1 MRGALPASLYCL
13 FEGCMQNRRRVIAA
27 ILAAVGSGIFSH
39 GAVAE
44 TAITAALPNFSG
56 SNGALLQK
64 NGDTAISGG
73 SLRLTRSQGTIY
85 GTAFL
90 KDLVTLPTNRSFSA
104 YFTFRITEPKC
115 GLGGGAD
122 GLTFIVQTDSSSV
135 GSMGGGIGYAGILP
149 SVAVEFD
156 TFKNNEFKDPNSNHI
171 GISLNGD
178 PESVATVNA
187 PFPLIDG
194 NVYHAWVDYDGRNNV
209 LQVRLGDT
217 DSRPSEATISHKV
230 ELESIFGDRVYA
242 GFTAATGTCSEQH
255 EILSFYFNNDELVGG
270 IDTSLDS
277 FVSSSGE

>member
-1 MRGALPASLYCL
+1 MRGCFKASLRCL
-13 FEGCMQNRRRVIAA
+13 FEGCMNIRRHVLAVL
-27 ILAAVGSGIFSH
+27 LAAVGPGILAGSAF
-39 GAVAE
+39 AE
-44 TAITAALPNFSG
+44 TTITAALPDFSG
-56 SNGALLQK
+56 TNGAMLQK
-64 NGDTAISGG
+64 NGDTAVTGN
-73 SLRLTRSQGTIY
+73 SLRLTRSQGTTY

-104 YFTFRITEPKC
+104 YFTFKITEPKC

-156 TFKNNEFKDPNSNHI
+156 TFKNNEFKDPNGNHI

-209 LQVRLGDT
+209 LQARLNNT
-217 DSRPSEATISHKV
+217 DSRPTEATISHKV
-230 ELESIFGDRVYA
+230 ELESVFGDRVYV

-277 FVSSSGE
+277 FVSASGE